1 MVCSRS
7 GSLALENAGDRSLVV
22 REERRVQSPMTISC
36 RREGGKDGLFL
47 KIGQGPGAAVEG
59 DIIWK
64 SV

>member
-1 MVCSRS
+1 M
-7 GSLALENAGDRSLVV
+7 
-22 REERRVQSPMTISC
+22 
-36 RREGGKDGLFL
+36 REGEGEVLNQVGQVLSARVFELGLFL